1 MYSFPLNGPI
11 SSAPRNLE
19 VLDAQLSGND
29 SGRLLANHQGGTVG
43 VGTHILRTDGNLKRE
58 KGVSSTSQVKRN
70 GQIGGENA
78 TNIGDLQALDAV
90 DV

>member
-58 KGVSSTSQVKRN
+58 GRGFINIPGKKKRANKGRKCY
-70 GQIGGENA
+70 
-78 TNIGDLQALDAV
+78 
-90 DV
+90 